1 MAWPP
6 SLPSTGF
13 KSEGIT
19 TFIWGTDAFA
29 AASGILQGNGS
40 TYIVNSIR
48 ASERVEPF
56 VIENGTGLTAAQIL
70 LLDGQD
76 YEITVIDDTAI
87 LTPPAA
93 GGVGLIQIPGIGG
106 GSAGTPLFT
115 VVAALVISG
124 NVALA
129 KKQPGER
136 VLAVKTY
143 TLFTPS

>member
-13 KSEGIT
+13 KSGGIT

-29 AASGILQGNGS
+29 SNSGLLNGSGS

-48 ASERVEPF
+48 ASERIEPF
-56 VIENGTGLTAAQIL
+56 TIENGTGLTAAQIL

-76 YEITVIDDTAI
+76 YEVTVIENTAI
-87 LTPPAA
+87 TPPAT
-93 GGVGLIQIPGIGG
+93 GTVGTIQVPGIGG
-106 GSAGTPLFT
+106 SSSGVPVFT
-115 VVAALVISG
+115 AVEALVVNA

-136 VLAVKTY
+136 VMAIKTY